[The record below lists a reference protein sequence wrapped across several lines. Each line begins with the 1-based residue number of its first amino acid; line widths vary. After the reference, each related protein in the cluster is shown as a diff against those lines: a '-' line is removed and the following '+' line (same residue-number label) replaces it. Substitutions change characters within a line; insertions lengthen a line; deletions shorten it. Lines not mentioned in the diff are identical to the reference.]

1 MALALLAIPL
11 FDELWTA
18 VPVIDAPGIEGV
30 HGLGHDGAALTLF
43 VLPAIVAALLEARL
57 LLWAAGRGARTMI
70 ALSQLAV
77 AIAAAA
83 AACATAP
90 WVLGAALGI
99 AGATGGVGGALAQGA
114 LIDAEPDQ
122 RERTMTRWTLAGA
135 LGDLAAPLLVAG
147 LAAWGLGWRGALLGI
162 AGAMVLYAAGLLVA
176 RMPGTASA
184 ADDDEGDDGEPGS
197 PLRLRDAL
205 RHRALMGWLAA
216 ATACTL
222 LDEILVAFAALH
234 LRLDRGASEASIGVV
249 AAIWAIGCAL
259 GLWLTERSLPRV
271 APRRLLGWG
280 AAGCTIAALAWWA
293 MPTLT
298 TAAVGLGVLGLCSA
312 PLYPI
317 AKAQA
322 YAAVPGRA
330 ALVGAASQVFVV
342 VELAA
347 PWGLG
352 LVGDAVGLRA
362 ALGLLACGP
371 IVLLT
376 AALWSRAWRGE
387 AP

>member
-1 MALALLAIPL
+1 MALLAIPL

-18 VPVIDAPGIEGV
+18 VPVIDAPGIEDV

-43 VLPAIVAALLEARL
+43 VLPAIVAAFIEARL
-57 LLWAAGRGARTMI
+57 LLWAAGRGARAMI
-70 ALSQLAV
+70 ALSQGAV

-83 AACATAP
+83 AALATAP

-114 LIDAEPDQ
+114 LIDAAPDQ

-135 LGDLAAPLLVAG
+135 LGDLAAPVVVAV
-147 LAAWGLGWRGALLGI
+147 LAVVGLGWRVALLGI
-162 AGAMVLYAAGLLVA
+162 AAAMLLYAASLLGATLPAVA
-176 RMPGTASA
+176 RA
-184 ADDDEGDDGEPGS
+184 ADEDDESDAEAGT
-197 PLRLRDAL
+197 LRLRDAL
-205 RHRALMGWLAA
+205 RRPALLGWLAA
-216 ATACTL
+216 ATSCTL

-234 LRLDRGASEASIGVV
+234 LRLDRGASEASIGAV
-249 AAIWAIGCAL
+249 AAIWAMGCAI
-259 GLWLTERSLPRV
+259 GLWLTERSLARV

-293 MPTLT
+293 MPTVA

-322 YAAVPGRA
+322 YATVPGRA
-330 ALVGAASQVFVV
+330 ALVGAASQLFVV

-352 LVGDAVGLRA
+352 LVGDAAGLRV

-371 IVLLT
+371 IVLLV
-376 AALWSRAWRGE
+376 AALRSRAWPR
-387 AP
+387 ASS

>member
-57 LLWAAGRGARTMI
+57 LLWAAGRGARSMI
-70 ALSQLAV
+70 ALSQLTV
-77 AIAAAA
+77 ALAAGAAAL
-83 AACATAP
+83 ATAP

-114 LIDAEPDQ
+114 LIDAAPDL

-135 LGDLAAPLLVAG
+135 LGDLAAPLVVAV
-147 LAAWGLGWRGALLGI
+147 LAACGLGWRVALLGI
-162 AGAMVLYAAGLLVA
+162 AAAMVVYAAVLLGT
-176 RMPGTASA
+176 RMPGMASA
-184 ADDDEGDDGEPGS
+184 ADDDEPAGDGA

-205 RHRALMGWLAA
+205 RHRALLGWLAA

-249 AAIWAIGCAL
+249 AAVWASGCAL
-259 GLWLTERSLPRV
+259 GLWLTERSLSRV

-280 AAGCTIAALAWWA
+280 AAGCTLAALVWWA
-293 MPTLT
+293 MPTIA
-298 TAAVGLGVLGLCSA
+298 TAAAGLGVLGLCSA

-330 ALVGAASQVFVV
+330 ALVGAASQLFVV

-371 IVLLT
+371 IVLLF
-376 AALWSRAWRGE
+376 AAVWSRAWRGGGS
-387 AP
+387 

>member
-1 MALALLAIPL
+1 MALLAIPL

-18 VPVIDAPGIEGV
+18 VPVIDAPGIEDV

-43 VLPAIVAALLEARL
+43 VLPAIVAAFTEARL
-57 LLWAAGRGARTMI
+57 LLWAAGRGARAMI
-70 ALSQLAV
+70 ALSQGAV

-83 AACATAP
+83 AALATAP

-114 LIDAEPDQ
+114 LIDAAPDQ

-135 LGDLAAPLLVAG
+135 LGDLAAPVVVAV
-147 LAAWGLGWRGALLGI
+147 LAAAGLGWRVALLGI
-162 AGAMVLYAAGLLVA
+162 AAAMLLYAASLLGATLPAVA
-176 RMPGTASA
+176 RA
-184 ADDDEGDDGEPGS
+184 ADEDDESDAEAGT
-197 PLRLRDAL
+197 LRLRDAL
-205 RHRALMGWLAA
+205 RHPALLGWLAA

-234 LRLDRGASEASIGVV
+234 LRLDRGASEASIGAV
-249 AAIWAIGCAL
+249 AAIWAMGCAI
-259 GLWLTERSLPRV
+259 GLWLTERSLARV
-271 APRRLLGWG
+271 APRRMLGWG

-293 MPTLT
+293 MPTVA

-322 YAAVPGRA
+322 YATVPGRA
-330 ALVGAASQVFVV
+330 ALVGAASQLFVV

-352 LVGDAVGLRA
+352 LVGDAAGLRA

-371 IVLLT
+371 IVLLV
-376 AALWSRAWRGE
+376 AALWSRAWPR
-387 AP
+387 ASS